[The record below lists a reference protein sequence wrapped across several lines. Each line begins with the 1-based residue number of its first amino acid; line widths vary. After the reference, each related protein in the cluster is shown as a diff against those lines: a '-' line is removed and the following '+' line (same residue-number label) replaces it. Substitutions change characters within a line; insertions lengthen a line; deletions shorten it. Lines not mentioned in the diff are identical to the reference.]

1 MSKYKIGLLIAIA
14 AFSLSGCSIDFSSS
28 NNSSTISN
36 NSNDSTISNI
46 TNISLNF
53 TSRALDIGET
63 TQIYTTVSPS
73 DAEYNLTYSS
83 SDASIASVNDEGL
96 ITGISSGEATIT
108 VSETGSNIITTCE
121 VTVSDKTLD
130 AWTIM
135 IYMCGA
141 DLESGY
147 DEDTRQ
153 YYYLAS
159 SDIKEML
166 SVNNKPDNINIII
179 QTGGAKKWSPTYGIS
194 SSKLERWEVKN
205 NSLNKVDSLA
215 NASMGKTST
224 FQSFLEWGLTNYPA
238 SRTGLIMWNHGGA
251 MGGVCYDEN
260 YNDDALTDFEV
271 KEALTNTFY
280 SVGRKDKLEWIG
292 YDACLMQVQDVAEF
306 NSGYFNYMVAS
317 QESEE
322 GYGWD
327 YDVWLKTLYSDPL
340 NVSTSS
346 VLKSIVDSFIE
357 DNGGVSARN
366 GDQTLSYLNLNKIGD
381 YKDAWEN
388 MASDLTSILEQ
399 SKSNV
404 TAFNKIINNTKY
416 FGDTYYYQY
425 CVFDAKNFLTL
436 LQQNSTFKSLDSI
449 STTLSAFEEVVE
461 YNVAQTSQAS
471 DAYGLS
477 FFYVVNKSYGQLTYT
492 SSAYSNFTN
501 WNNLSKTYGTSGSS
515 RW

>member
-1 MSKYKIGLLIAIA
+1 MRKYKIGLLIAIA
-14 AFSLSGCSIDFSSS
+14 TFSLSGCSIDFSSG
-28 NNSSTISN
+28 NNSSTISD
-36 NSNDSTISNI
+36 NSSDSTLSNI
-46 TNISLNF
+46 TNISLNL
-53 TSRALDIGET
+53 TSATLDIGET
-63 TQIYTTVSPS
+63 AQLYTTVSPS
-73 DAEYNLTYSS
+73 DAIYNLTYSS
-83 SDASIASVNDEGL
+83 SDTSIASVDDEGL

-108 VSETGSNIITTCE
+108 VSETGSNINATCV

-135 IYMCGA
+135 VYMCGS

-159 SDIKEML
+159 SDIEEIL
-166 SVNNKPDNINIII
+166 DVTNKPDNVNIII

-194 SSKLERWEVKN
+194 SNKLERWEVKN
-205 NSLNKVDSLA
+205 NSLNKVDSLTKA
-215 NASMGKTST
+215 NMGNAST

-238 SRTGLIMWNHGGA
+238 SRTGLIMWNHGGG
-251 MGGVCYDEN
+251 MRGVCYDEN
-260 YNDDALTDFEV
+260 YSDDALTDFEV
-271 KEALTNTFY
+271 KEALTNAFY

-322 GYGWD
+322 GNGWD

-357 DNGGVSARN
+357 DNGGVSARS
-366 GDQTLSYLNLNKIGD
+366 GDQTLSYLNLNKISD

-388 MASDLTSILEQ
+388 MASDLTDILEQ

-404 TAFNKIINNTKY
+404 TAFNNIINNTKY
-416 FGDTYYYQY
+416 FAGSDYYYY
-425 CVFDAKNFLTL
+425 CVFDAKHFLTQ
-436 LQQNSTFKSLDSI
+436 LQENSTFESLDSI

-461 YNVAQTSQAS
+461 YNVAQKSKAS
-471 DAYGLS
+471 NAYGLS

-501 WNNLSKTYGTSGSS
+501 WNKLSKAYGASGSS